1 MKFVKPKILCVD
13 DDDAILRFLKN
24 MFEKKYTVL
33 TAYDGVE
40 ALCFFSKNMIPDLI
54 ITDSN
59 MENISGYELVKHLST
74 SSVYNDIPVIVL
86 SGNPNDNLEVIKQM
100 PVVFEVLQKPFDPL
114 RLSHIVEDALVKTTA
129 G

>member
-1 MKFVKPKILCVD
+1 MKFIKPKILCVD

-24 MFEKKYTVL
+24 MFEKKYTVF

-74 SSVYNDIPVIVL
+74 SSIYNDIPVIVL
-86 SGNPNDNLEVIKQM
+86 SGNPNDDIKAIKQI
-100 PVVFEVLQKPFDPL
+100 PAVFDVLNKPFDPL
-114 RLSHIVEDALVKTTA
+114 LLSHIAEDALAKTTA
-129 G
+129 L